1 MTTQTHPYTGSQVA
15 ALFNVHVSTIVRWA
29 DEGKIPSFKT
39 PGGQRRYP
47 RTLIDALLR
56 GAA

>member
-1 MTTQTHPYTGSQVA
+1 MTSETPYTGSQVA

-47 RTLIDALLR
+47 RHEINALV
-56 GAA
+56 GVAA